1 MGAGAAGHVVL
12 AERVVEVLH
21 NQGDD
26 ASPQWS
32 SGSGFIMRGALVL
45 TAAHVV
51 RPAGELLVRFRGVEE
66 RPARVCTLPDGG
78 LALDDQLDLAVLEIL
93 DTHGDAPAVAVARLR
108 DNPTLDVPNLDG
120 CVAFGFPAFEQRTR
134 PGRDRPV
141 RESVRVDGYIPMGQ
155 GAVEGLATLRIRDA
169 PQHPSITPGDLSR
182 SPWRGISGAVVFAGA
197 VAIGVISEHHPPAG
211 LNGLT
216 VVPLAWIDRRADAAA
231 WWDLLGVADPAS
243 LPSLP
248 AAPDLASPDAEVE
261 RRYRELL
268 LRSPEFTRLPTPFEA
283 LSPAFYMPRLLRAA
297 DAATDGDDPVRP
309 VTDVMTSVHRLVIF
323 APAGMGK
330 TELLHD
336 LMRRMAG
343 DGDGIPVFVRLHDL
357 ARRGEGHDL
366 LNFAI
371 IESFGDLV
379 DHAEVEQI
387 VAMLRRRRE
396 QDVSDVVFLFDGLDE
411 VPVARLND
419 VLARVR
425 KVDRFVLTSRPS
437 GRIDVLQDGP
447 AYWIDGLNDEA
458 VGHFVDRWESR
469 DPDVRNLLDRLAED
483 PRLGELAQFPQLL
496 VLLCW
501 LWRPVSAG
509 GQRSR
514 VGIIATAV
522 DEAFSRAVRLASLP
536 DGSEEVVPAQA
547 RDALQRAALEA
558 VSTGEGDRMDLSRRH
573 LLTFMEEA
581 GGRSLAALLLGFARR
596 TGLLVPA
603 PAGDDLRFLHQAF
616 RAHLAGEAL
625 VAADDPAPAVD
636 RLALR
641 KNGDDTLAAAAALE
655 PERMA
660 ALILDRL
667 AACRE
672 DLFRMNSRSAAVCLE
687 GLTDLRP
694 LDERLRPVADAV
706 LEGAREVWSRDWF
719 APAIGYLRTDYMR
732 TRLRDS
738 LADDDGDLRWAAVEG
753 LRHMGEPEAVR
764 PLVDRLPDEP
774 WPGVQTAIVVALGR
788 LRDPAAVGP
797 LWAHYERLCRAG
809 VRRGASI
816 ELRAIGE
823 SLGRLDAEPQIR
835 SLIDRLGDD
844 EEGALEVLMGARPF
858 VPPHLSDEITRSLT
872 AARVILTDPEDVLR
886 YLATADDPAA
896 TTAGQLEAI
905 DGLGAVGTGEAA
917 DAILRIMLTATTDEV
932 RERAGAAL
940 RDLEGE
946 TGFADVVQHLANV
959 FWSPDPASRH
969 EGALAF
975 LLLWTSPAQ
984 DALAAMTFPEP
995 GQQDEELAQDA
1006 DSRVRATVA
1015 IMACLAGWSPL
1026 ELLAELAG
1034 DQDALVRE
1042 TAVAALGW
1050 LPGDDGTDPVV
1061 RRAVRD
1067 TEYRVRIAALR
1078 ALGRLAPAGAADVVG
1093 MVLDSDQ
1100 ADERAEA
1107 AAALRAVGDGAAMAP
1122 ILRRLRAEEDPTVRW
1137 ALVDAAIE
1145 LSRPDPVPSDVAKAI
1160 GTELKG
1166 DTAARAFGARAAGRA
1181 GLVETSAQL
1190 RELMRSDP
1198 DDAVR
1203 GEAARSYGRVAA
1215 PDALLRLVDELTA
1228 GEPPRERLSALADAL
1243 SYRSRDVVDG
1253 LVARIAEAGGHTIV
1267 TERATV
1273 VKYRIHTHTLMSSSD
1288 PRGVATL
1295 LEALSSPDAG
1305 DRWNAVDELEDRWH
1319 EPGVLG
1325 RIAVAMLDPDICVAD
1340 RAAGIIDDLAD
1351 TYEPAAMDEESRALL
1366 GHPDTLTSLIELL
1379 EPDSEPVYWL
1389 LMHVEFMPA
1398 LLRAEVGGAHAVRP
1412 LLWYLADHHGV
1423 RLFPDGTAVL
1433 ATGREVRWDD
1443 LPGALR

>member
-1 MGAGAAGHVVL
+1 M
-12 AERVVEVLH
+12 
-21 NQGDD
+21 
-26 ASPQWS
+26 
-32 SGSGFIMRGALVL
+32 
-45 TAAHVV
+45 
-51 RPAGELLVRFRGVEE
+51 
-66 RPARVCTLPDGG
+66 
-78 LALDDQLDLAVLEIL
+78 
-93 DTHGDAPAVAVARLR
+93 
-108 DNPTLDVPNLDG
+108 
-120 CVAFGFPAFEQRTR
+120 
-134 PGRDRPV
+134 
-141 RESVRVDGYIPMGQ
+141 
-155 GAVEGLATLRIRDA
+155 EGLATLRIRDA
-169 PQHPSITPGDLSR
+169 PQHPSITPGDLAR

-216 VVPLAWIDRRADAAA
+216 VVPLTWIDRRPDAAT

-243 LPSLP
+243 LPYLP
-248 AAPDLASPDAEVE
+248 AEPELVSPDAEVE

-336 LMRRMAG
+336 LVRRMAG
-343 DGDGIPVFVRLHDL
+343 DGDSIPVFVRLHDL
-357 ARRGEGHDL
+357 SRRGEGHDL

-379 DHAEVEQI
+379 DRAEVEQI
-387 VAMLRRRRE
+387 VGMLRRRRE

-411 VPVARLND
+411 VPVARLDD

-425 KVDRFVLTSRPS
+425 KVDRFVLTSRPA

-447 AYWIDGLNDEA
+447 AYWIDGLNDAA

-469 DPDVRNLLDRLAED
+469 DPEVRILLDRLAED

-573 LLTFMEEA
+573 LLTLMEEA
-581 GGRSLAALLLGFARR
+581 GGHGQAALLLGFARR

-625 VAADDPAPAVD
+625 VAADDPASAVD

-672 DLFRMNSRSAAVCLE
+672 DLFRMNRRSVAVCLE

-694 LDERLRPVADAV
+694 FEERLRPVADAV
-706 LEGAREVWSRDWF
+706 LEGAREWWSRDRF

-738 LADDDGDLRWAAVEG
+738 LADDDGYLRWAAVEG

-764 PLVDRLPDEP
+764 LLADRLPDEP
-774 WPGVQTAIVVALGR
+774 WPAVQTAIVRALGR

-797 LWAHYERLCRAG
+797 LWAHYERLCRDKPTG
-809 VRRGASI
+809 GASI

-823 SLGRLDAEPQIR
+823 SFGRLGAEPQIR
-835 SLIDRLGDD
+835 SLIDRLDD
-844 EEGALEVLMGARPF
+844 EEDDDEALEVLLGARSF

-872 AARVILTDPEDVLR
+872 ARVILTAPEDVLR

-905 DGLGAVGTGEAA
+905 NGLGEVGTDEAVGAL
-917 DAILRIMLTATTDEV
+917 LRIMLTATADEV
-932 RERAGAAL
+932 HDRAAAAL

-946 TGFADVVQHLANV
+946 ARFNDVVQHVARV
-959 FWSPDPASRH
+959 FWSPDTAGRR

-984 DALAAMTFPEP
+984 DALAAITFPEP
-995 GQQDEELAQDA
+995 NQQDGELAQDA
-1006 DSRVRATVA
+1006 DSRVRATAAV
-1015 IMACLAGWSPL
+1015 MACLAGRPPL
-1026 ELLAELAG
+1026 ELLAELAS

-1042 TAVAALGW
+1042 AAVAALGR
-1050 LPGDDGTDPVV
+1050 LPGDDSTDLIVQL
-1061 RRAVRD
+1061 AVRD
-1067 TEYRVRIAALR
+1067 TEHRVRMAALR
-1078 ALGRLAPAGAADVVG
+1078 ALGRLAPAGAVDVVG
-1093 MVLDSDQ
+1093 AVLDSDQ
-1100 ADERAEA
+1100 TAEREEA
-1107 AAALRAVGDGAAMAP
+1107 ATALRALGDRAAMAP
-1122 ILRRLRAEEDPTVRW
+1122 ILRRLRTEEDRTVRW
-1137 ALVDAAIE
+1137 VLVYAAIE
-1145 LSRPDPVPSDVAKAI
+1145 LSQPDPVPSDLATAI
-1160 GTELKG
+1160 GAELTG
-1166 DTAARAFGARAAGRA
+1166 DTDARAFGALAAGRA
-1181 GLVETSAQL
+1181 GLVETGAQL
-1190 RELMRSDP
+1190 RELMTSDP
-1198 DDAVR
+1198 SDDVR
-1203 GEAARSYGRVAA
+1203 DEAAESYGRVAT
-1215 PDALLRLVDELTA
+1215 PDALLGLVDELAA
-1228 GEPPRERLSALADAL
+1228 GEPAEERLSAIASALAH
-1243 SYRSRDVVDG
+1243 RSRDVVDA
-1253 LVARIAEAGGHTIV
+1253 LVARIDEAGGHTIV

-1273 VKYRIHTHTLMSSSD
+1273 VKYAIYTHTLMSSGD
-1288 PRGVATL
+1288 PHDVATL
-1295 LEALSSPDAG
+1295 LDALSSLDAG
-1305 DRWNAVDELEDRWH
+1305 DRWNALDELADRWH

-1325 RIAVAMLDPDICVAD
+1325 RIAVAMLDPDVCVAD
-1340 RAAGIIDDLAD
+1340 RAAEIIKNLAD
-1351 TYEPAAMDEESRALL
+1351 TYKPAAMDDESRALL
-1366 GHPDTLTSLIELL
+1366 GHPDNLTGLIGLLDSSSSLQ
-1379 EPDSEPVYWL
+1379 VCWL
-1389 LMHVEFMPA
+1389 LTHVEFMPT
-1398 LLRAEVGGAHAVRP
+1398 LLRAEVSGAHAIRP
-1412 LLWYLADHHGV
+1412 VLWELADHHGV
-1423 RLFPDGTAVL
+1423 RLFADGTAVL
-1433 ATGREVRWDD
+1433 ATGREVSWDD
-1443 LPGALR
+1443 LSGALR